1 MPDDLFADPAMAAL
15 YDPMEGDR
23 DDLDFY
29 ARIADELGARSVLD
43 IGCGTGVLALM
54 LADRGLAVTGVD
66 PAGASLEIA
75 RAKPG
80 ADRVR
85 WICGDATALPPELRV
100 DLAVMTGNVAQAI
113 VEPAAWNGTLARVHA
128 ALRPGGHLIF
138 ETRDP
143 AGRAW
148 ESWNRES
155 SYRVAR
161 FPGLGAVT
169 SWVDLLD
176 VDGPLV
182 TFRWTYVRE
191 ADGGPELTSLST
203 LRFRRRDEI
212 EADLAANGYEVR
224 EVRDAPDRPGKE
236 FVFVA
241 RRPSA

>member
-1 MPDDLFADPAMAAL
+1 MAAL
-15 YDPMEGDR
+15 YDPMEGER

-29 ARIADELGARSVLD
+29 ARIADEFGARDVLD
-43 IGCGTGVLALM
+43 VGCGTGVLALM
-54 LADRGLAVTGVD
+54 LADRGIGVTGLD
-66 PAGASLEIA
+66 PAAASLEIA

-85 WICGDATALPPELRV
+85 WICGDWTALPPTLCV

-113 VEPAAWNGTLARVHA
+113 VEPAAWNSTLARVRA
-128 ALRPGGHLIF
+128 ALRPGGHLVF
-138 ETRDP
+138 ESRDP
-143 AGRAW
+143 ARRAW
-148 ESWNRES
+148 ETWNRES
-155 SYRVAR
+155 SHRVER
-161 FPGLGAVT
+161 FPGLGRVT

-191 ADGGPELTSLST
+191 DDNGRELTSLST
-203 LRFRRRDEI
+203 LRFRERDEI
-212 EADLAANGYEVR
+212 EADLAANGYEVQ

-241 RRPSA
+241 RRPAGAAQA